1 MNIKRISVISMTA
14 LALVAQAAPATAATA
29 TTLIRFIPSISATL
43 DQGVITLTPPES
55 NSPAKFRLEITNPAI
70 AKADGLNVTLLGVGN
85 TEIFY
90 VQDAVAGYTEGK
102 RRSSIYIRPGT
113 PKLGVWADQSVAMT
127 SNTFTLTP
135 PSSPSNGSWTYKS
148 SDLSV
153 ITLNGSVATIF
164 DGGVNVK
171 VFDVIATD

>member
-1 MNIKRISVISMTA
+1 MNIKRISIISMTA
-14 LALVAQAAPATAATA
+14 LALIAQAVPATAATA
-29 TTLIRFIPSISATL
+29 TTLIRFVPSISATL
-43 DQGVITLTPPES
+43 DQGVVTLTPPES

-70 AKADGLNVTLLGVGN
+70 AKADGLKVTLLGVGN

-135 PSSPSNGSWTYKS
+135 PSKIVATEP
-148 SDLSV
+148 LRV
-153 ITLNGSVATIF
+153 ITLRSDDLYVQLPFDGD
-164 DGGVNVK
+164 DGGVSVK